1 LKKDGIFAIED
12 VFYSKM
18 FPREFLWT
26 FDVGF
31 DLFKE
36 KHYFFDEFI
45 EFKFEPEEIYDYGLG
60 FNDLEYV
67 NDLKRNWDCK
77 IKLPQDHSMTFKDVN
92 MLGEDVNF
100 TYNDRQAIIFF
111 KRKQ

>member
-1 LKKDGIFAIED
+1 
-12 VFYSKM
+12 M
-18 FPREFLWT
+18 F
-26 FDVGF
+26 
-31 DLFKE
+31 
-36 KHYFFDEFI
+36 FI
-45 EFKFEPEEIYDYGLG
+45 AKCFHESSFGLG
-60 FNDLEYV
+60 FNELESV
-67 NDLKRNWDCK
+67 NDLKRNWDCT